1 MTGRHKIS
9 YLPSHFRLVGRLSIG
24 VIDDWSI
31 IGSNA
36 TTARH
41 LLEKGANPNIQTAKD
56 GTNPLESAV
65 PVESGK

>member
-1 MTGRHKIS
+1 VTGRHKIS
-9 YLPSHFRLVGRLSIG
+9 YLRHLISAWL
-24 VIDDWSI
+24 DDWSI